1 MKKHEPTEY
10 DLQAQRFI
18 EKTGLKIRKVYC
30 GHGPYFDGEKE
41 SRARWEITIERAD
54 HRPITFMFGAS
65 IVDSWAVSEGHSW
78 RREEPTYSKAW
89 NFLVVKDAIRCGVEY
104 NSGYGLSVKFRKDPP
119 TDYTILS
126 CVEKH
131 DPGTFDDFCAEYGYD
146 NDSIKT
152 RETYFAV
159 QKQWSGIRGL
169 FNNDELAELQEIN

>member
-30 GHGPYFDGEKE
+30 GHGPYFDGDKE

-65 IVDSWAVSEGHSW
+65 
-78 RREEPTYSKAW
+78 
-89 NFLVVKDAIRCGVEY
+89 
-104 NSGYGLSVKFRKDPP
+104 SVKFRKDPP

-146 NDSIKT
+146 NDSIKA

>member
-30 GHGPYFDGEKE
+30 GHGPYFDGDKE

-78 RREEPTYSKAW
+78 RR
-89 NFLVVKDAIRCGVEY
+89 
-104 NSGYGLSVKFRKDPP
+104 SVKFRKDPP

-146 NDSIKT
+146 NDSIKA
-152 RETYFAV
+152 RETYFAM